1 MKTTPAAHTSFVL
14 DRQFKASAARVFA
27 AWADPATKLRWSDC
41 HAETTKP
48 EFSMDFRSGGKE
60 TYRSALPDGTKL
72 AVDKVFLDIVPEARI
87 VFAYSMAAD
96 GHALSASLVTVE
108 FTDTPAG
115 STLKLTEQ
123 LAYLD
128 GHEDLA
134 QRRRG
139 TEEGLD
145 RLLLEVD
152 AL

>member
-1 MKTTPAAHTSFVL
+1 MTTTPAAHTSFVL
-14 DRQFKASAARVFA
+14 ERRFKAPATRVFA
-27 AWADPATKLRWSDC
+27 AWADPATKQRWSDC
-41 HAETTKP
+41 HAEMNAT
-48 EFSMDFRSGGKE
+48 EFSMDFRPGGQE
-60 TYRSALPDGTKL
+60 IYRSELPDGTQL
-72 AVDKVFLDIVPEARI
+72 AVDKVFLDIVPQARI

-96 GHALSASLVTVE
+96 GRALSASLVTVE
-108 FTDTPAG
+108 FANTPAG

-128 GHEDLA
+128 GHHDLE

-152 AL
+152 AA